1 MKKDINRRDFVRTAA
16 IGGIGIGLAGN
27 LTSLSWQKSPDQGKR
42 AGIIGLDTSHSVA
55 FTKALNSPDAGPEF
69 GGYKVVAAFP
79 KGSSDIKSSY
89 ERIPKYTSEVKAL
102 GVEIVNSI
110 EELNNMVDV
119 VFLETND
126 GRLHLEQ
133 ALQVI
138 KSGKRMFID
147 KPVAASLPDTI
158 AIFEAAKKYNVPVF
172 TSSSLRF
179 EQVTQEIAGGRI
191 GKVLGA
197 DTFSPATIEK
207 THPDLYWYGIHGVES
222 LFTLMGTGCKSVS
235 RIYTEDTDVV
245 TGVWKDN
252 RVGTFRGTRSGV
264 YDIGG
269 IAFGE
274 KSNLVLGKEVGYN
287 PLLVRIIE
295 FFKTGIAP
303 VKPEETIEIFAFMTA
318 ADESKLKGGISV
330 EVEKVTQKGIQ
341 QAKKIGL

>member
-27 LTSLSWQKSPDQGKR
+27 LTSLSGQRTSDKGKK

-79 KGSSDIKSSY
+79 KGSSDIQSSY
-89 ERIPKYTSEVKAL
+89 ERIPKYTAEVKAL

-110 EELNNMVDV
+110 EELNNKVDV

-138 KSGKRMFID
+138 KNGKRMFID

-197 DTFSPATIEK
+197 DTYSPATIEK
-207 THPDLYWYGIHGVES
+207 THPDLFWYGIHGVES

-274 KSNLVLGKEVGYN
+274 KSNLVLGKEAGYN

-318 ADESKLKGGISV
+318 ADESKLKGGIPV
-330 EVEKVTQKGIQ
+330 DVEKVRQKGMQ
-341 QAKKIGL
+341 QAKKIRL